1 LSSKTQLL
9 ELFMQMLKWVV
20 AGLAM
25 IALDARA
32 ADVVATAKPAVDVP
46 IVQIRAATDDA
57 SLVRPLDVEVG
68 KSIFVRTDFPVRRV
82 SVGDPKVLEVVVLGS
97 SEMQFVATSL
107 GVTNVILW
115 DPAGSPAAVV
125 DVSTG
130 TSYTRIERRLREVLG
145 QDGIR
150 VESAGDAVI
159 LAGSVASPV
168 HAERAAAIAR
178 AFFPGKKDDAPKV
191 VSALEVGGN
200 QQVMLEITVAEMNRT
215 IGKRLTA
222 NWSVAIRDGSKLF
235 GFHSL
240 LGGLTALDERAVSL
254 SPASIAQ
261 ELTFTDR
268 IDLVGTFIND
278 GKFLFDSFIEF
289 ATERGLAKVLAKPT
303 LLARSGQKASFLAGG
318 EVPIPVAQGG
328 NFGAITVEFKK
339 FGVGVE
345 FAPTV
350 LGPDR
355 IYLEVAPEV
364 SEPDFTLGTSSG
376 GVVTPGFITR
386 RASTSI
392 ELGDGQSYAI
402 AGLLQDNI
410 RETVEKYPGLG
421 DIPVLGALFRS
432 QSFRRNETELVII
445 VTPRL
450 VKPLRPED
458 VKLPTDSFVPP
469 SNTDFYV
476 FGRME
481 GRSPKK
487 PDGPEFS
494 ARFLGPAG
502 YRIPI
507 VVDEQGELQ

>member
-1 LSSKTQLL
+1 
-9 ELFMQMLKWVV
+9 MNMLKWVV
-20 AGLAM
+20 AGVAA
-25 IALDARA
+25 IAVNASGGEVA
-32 ADVVATAKPAVDVP
+32 APPAVDVP
-46 IVQIRAATDDA
+46 IFQIQAAKDDA

-82 SVGDPKVLEVVVLGS
+82 SVGDPNVLQVVVLGG
-97 SEMQFVATSL
+97 SELQFVATSL

-115 DPAGSPAAVV
+115 DPSGAPAAVV

-130 TSYTRIERRLREVLG
+130 TSYSRIERHLRGVLG

-168 HAERAAAIAR
+168 QAERAAAIAR
-178 AFFPGKKDDAPKV
+178 AFFPAKEGDAPKV

-200 QQVMLEITVAEMNRT
+200 QQVMLEVTIAEMNRT

-222 NWSVAIRDGSKLF
+222 NWNVAIRDGSKIF

-240 LGGLTALDERAVSL
+240 LGGLTSLEERTVSL
-254 SPASIAQ
+254 SPAGISQ
-261 ELTFTDR
+261 ELAFTDR
-268 IDLVGTFIND
+268 IDLVGTFIDD
-278 GKFLFDSFIEF
+278 GKFVFDSFIEF

-318 EVPIPVAQGG
+318 EIPYPVAQGG
-328 NFGAITVEFKK
+328 SFGSISVEFKS

-364 SEPDFTLGTSSG
+364 SEPDFTLGTATG
-376 GVVTPGFITR
+376 GVVTPGFVTR
-386 RASTSI
+386 RASTSV

-410 RETVEKYPGLG
+410 RETVEKYPWLG

-432 QSFRRNETELVII
+432 SSFRRNETELVII

-469 SNTDFYV
+469 SDTDFYV
-476 FGRME
+476 FGRLE
-481 GRSPKK
+481 GRSPPK
-487 PDGPEFS
+487 PEGAEFS
-494 ARFLGPAG
+494 AQFLGPSG